1 MQTYIDISPNNE
13 IHIVGK
19 LVKGHSKAGKIS
31 LEELGNGYISVCTKL
46 GVTYVDSKC
55 KPNEVPSWTM
65 SQIDNQLL
73 ERLQRNKRQKS
84 FFVMK
89 DGINFCFSRQE
100 GVSGARDSILAE
112 FFLD

>member
-13 IHIVGK
+13 LHIVGK

-31 LEELGNGYISVCTKL
+31 LD
-46 GVTYVDSKC
+46 VDSKC

-89 DGINFCFSRQE
+89 DGINFCFSR
-100 GVSGARDSILAE
+100 
-112 FFLD
+112 